1 LTSVQSPAPVAPP
14 SSTTGAH
21 AALGARSGTEG
32 RRLKLPDRERLSLAC
47 IAGPDAGKIF
57 EILKPRTVIGRA
69 NADIV
74 LSDGECSRQHAA
86 IEVSD
91 DLAMLIDLA
100 STNGTYVG
108 ERRVKEYELEN
119 RSEFD
124 VGASTL
130 MFIRSRRD

>member
-1 LTSVQSPAPVAPP
+1 MSGNEGKRL
-14 SSTTGAH
+14 
-21 AALGARSGTEG
+21 ALPEW
-32 RRLKLPDRERLSLAC
+32 ERLSLAC

-57 EILKPRTVIGRA
+57 EIDKPRVVIGRA
-69 NADIV
+69 NADIL

-86 IEVSD
+86 IEVEGEKAILV
-91 DLAMLIDLA
+91 DLG

-108 ERRVKEYELEN
+108 ERQVKEYELEN